1 MPEAASSRDLG
12 PTGPKD
18 YMEASIEALILN
30 LVIFDVDGTLIDS
43 QNMIVTAMDRAF
55 AAQGLTAPSRAEVLS
70 IVGLSLETAMRALVK
85 EEPDAL
91 AGPLVEAYKAAFFD
105 LRQSKEHHEPLFPG
119 ALEALDRLAGHPDVV
134 LGIATGKSKRG
145 VNAIMDL
152 HSLHGRFVTIQTADD
167 HPSKP
172 HPSMVAAAAAEAGV
186 LPQRATVI
194 GDTTFDMEMARAAG
208 ARAIGVGWG
217 YHPNDAL
224 AAAGA
229 QIVLSHFDE
238 LDAALETHFLE
249 EVAS

>member
-1 MPEAASSRDLG
+1 
-12 PTGPKD
+12 
-18 YMEASIEALILN
+18 LN

-55 AAQGLTAPSRAEVLS
+55 AAHGLTAPPRAEVLS
-70 IVGLSLETAMRALVK
+70 IVGLSLETAMRTLVK
-85 EEPDAL
+85 EEPEAL
-91 AGPLVEAYKAAFFD
+91 CGPLAEAYKAAFFE

-119 ALEALDRLAGHPDVV
+119 ALAALDRLAGREDVL
-134 LGIATGKSKRG
+134 LGIATGKSRRG

-152 HSLHGRFVTIQTADD
+152 HGLHGRFVTIQTADD

-172 HPSMVAAAAAEAGV
+172 DPAMVAAAIAETGV

-224 AAAGA
+224 TASGA

-238 LDAALETHFLE
+238 LDPVLEANFLAEAAE
-249 EVAS
+249 

>member
-1 MPEAASSRDLG
+1 M
-12 PTGPKD
+12 
-18 YMEASIEALILN
+18 N

-55 AAQGLTAPSRAEVLS
+55 AAHGLAAPSRAEVLS

-85 EEPDAL
+85 EEADAL
-91 AGPLVEAYKAAFFD
+91 AGPLTEAYKAAFFD
-105 LRQSKEHHEPLFPG
+105 LRQSEEHHEPLFPG
-119 ALEALDRLAGHPDVV
+119 ALAALDRLSGREDVV
-134 LGIATGKSKRG
+134 LGIATGKSRRG

-152 HSLHGRFVTIQTADD
+152 HNLHGRFATIQTADD

-172 HPSMVAAAAAEAGV
+172 NPGMVSAAIAETGV

-217 YHPNDAL
+217 YHPNEAL

-238 LDAALETHFLE
+238 LDRALEAHFLE
-249 EVAS
+249 EAAR